1 LPFFERLF
9 IVVLLLSG
17 MGIVDALLRPSPA
30 GGHDLDVISTDV
42 PLATAIP
49 ESAVYVCGTFI
60 VLMYWRRVLRAARAA
75 YPLVCLTALAP
86 LSIAWSHAPLLT
98 LRRSVLLLGSTFLGI
113 YLGERFTIE
122 QLARL
127 LTQAMCLMMVA
138 VITLYLVAPAHVI
151 DYTGAWKGLSGWKN
165 PFGGYMAIAVL
176 LLLLYRF
183 RHLCRL
189 RYAFLAA
196 AAVLLLLS
204 RSATS
209 LLDCILMIM
218 AMPLWRLAD
227 LSGKRRWL
235 AYTVLPAA
243 VFSGFCFAW
252 LNRDLLFQI
261 LGRDSTLTGRTQLWS
276 LVLPAILKHP
286 LLGYGYGGFW
296 TGLNSDTL
304 NVYIGS
310 KWLPVEAHNGYLDLC
325 LAFGIL
331 ALPIFTYVFV
341 QSLRMAYDFL
351 KADTRPIGLWP
362 ITYLIFF
369 GLHNLFES
377 HLLTTRSLEFLLFA
391 AITTSLALHRRSY
404 KLIALRQASDV
415 HTAFEMAGIPCA
427 YG

>member
-1 LPFFERLF
+1 
-9 IVVLLLSG
+9 
-17 MGIVDALLRPSPA
+17 
-30 GGHDLDVISTDV
+30 
-42 PLATAIP
+42 
-49 ESAVYVCGTFI
+49 
-60 VLMYWRRVLRAARAA
+60 
-75 YPLVCLTALAP
+75 
-86 LSIAWSHAPLLT
+86 
-98 LRRSVLLLGSTFLGI
+98 
-113 YLGERFTIE
+113 
-122 QLARL
+122 
-127 LTQAMCLMMVA
+127 
-138 VITLYLVAPAHVI
+138 
-151 DYTGAWKGLSGWKN
+151 
-165 PFGGYMAIAVL
+165 
-176 LLLLYRF
+176 
-183 RHLCRL
+183 
-189 RYAFLAA
+189 
-196 AAVLLLLS
+196 
-204 RSATS
+204 
-209 LLDCILMIM
+209 M